1 MKEFVIDA
9 DHVGLRA
16 DVFVATMYPQYAR
29 AALGK
34 LFDGHNV
41 LLNGEDTKLGYKLR
55 LGDRISVDISLL
67 EQEPDDID
75 LPVLYEDDNV
85 VVINKPAGV
94 LSHSK
99 GAFNPEGTV
108 SSFLRAHA
116 SLKEAGDRVGIV
128 HRLDRGTSGVII
140 CAKNTSA
147 HQWLQKQF
155 ATRNVQ
161 KTYLAVVSGGF
172 NEPEAVID
180 VAIER
185 NPKQPQTFRVGS
197 GGKTAQTHYK
207 VLKTLENPTNS
218 VVELKPTTG
227 RTHQLRV
234 HMSYLGHPI
243 IGDTVYG
250 GAPFSRMLLHA
261 AKLEITLPGG
271 EHKTFSAPLPE
282 AFFTY
287 YKG

>member
-1 MKEFVIDA
+1 MKEFVITA
-9 DHVGLRA
+9 DYVGLRA
-16 DVFVATMYPQYAR
+16 DVFVATMYPQFAR
-29 AALGK
+29 AALAK

-41 LLNGEDTKLGYKLR
+41 LLNCADTKLGYKLR
-55 LGDRISVDISLL
+55 LGDRIAVDVSLL

-75 LPVLYEDDNV
+75 LPILYEDADA

-116 SLKEAGDRVGIV
+116 RLAETGDRVGIV

-140 CAKNTSA
+140 CAKTAEAQN
-147 HQWLQKQF
+147 WLQKQF
-155 ATRNVQ
+155 STRKVK

-172 NEPEAVID
+172 SEPEAVID

-185 NPKQPQTFRVGS
+185 NPKLPQTFRVGS

-207 VLKTLENPTNS
+207 VLSTLEDPVRS
-218 VVELKPTTG
+218 VVELHPTTG

-234 HMSYLGHPI
+234 HLSYLGHPI

-261 AKLEITLPGG
+261 AALEITLPSG
-271 EHKTFSAPLPE
+271 ERKTFTAPLPE
-282 AFFTY
+282 EFSTF